1 MRDVET
7 QIPMDR
13 ELCCAAQVSTPSIGH
28 RVRGKRSMTAVTGQ
42 ELRDVDTSLGLECKM
57 ASQLLF
63 PAKGNLTI
71 T

>member
-1 MRDVET
+1 
-7 QIPMDR
+7 
-13 ELCCAAQVSTPSIGH
+13 
-28 RVRGKRSMTAVTGQ
+28 MTAVTGQ
-42 ELRDVDTSLGLECKM
+42 VLRDVDTSLGVGCKM